1 MWLRLQR
8 KKSRALMATVRE
20 TKEKKRQNSSTRAYY
35 AGKEQG
41 LTKKNN
47 MGFLQVQEIFGT
59 NLFFWTVFRRD
70 KSHAVPRTEEDN
82 NCERVQGGKSQRLVQ
97 GHTQKHS
104 AAQLSN
110 TFFFFIQV
118 SPFPGASKG
127 LSNNVRRVA
136 AALATG
142 YLSLVLFG
150 RQFNP

>member
-8 KKSRALMATVRE
+8 KKSRVLMATVRE

-35 AGKEQG
+35 AGKEEG

-82 NCERVQGGKSQRLVQ
+82 PVRGCRGVRARGWSRVTHRS
-97 GHTQKHS
+97 TQQPS
-104 AAQLSN
+104 
-110 TFFFFIQV
+110 
-118 SPFPGASKG
+118 
-127 LSNNVRRVA
+127 
-136 AALATG
+136 
-142 YLSLVLFG
+142 
-150 RQFNP
+150 